1 MAALAKS
8 SIPSKFQPDFV
19 EEDSEE
25 ELVQCCRFPV
35 HKTKEKD
42 NSTIIVFEK
51 VPYVETRKLET
62 NNEDITDCDTSTKIM
77 NTSTNKSELKYL
89 GNSELYTKEC
99 YEGVKN
105 NSVDNTHREDHKTTD
120 ERQGSTEKKIYKY
133 KSSLVMR
140 YSEELEMEN
149 RYLRELLRMNSRCD
163 SDNNE
168 NKSSANE
175 SVALLTHS
183 KVLSECLPSKS
194 DVIVSNVGAGQDA
207 WRLMRK
213 ISEDMEKGKNVVV
226 HNEEVDSDAETI
238 SVNSDS
244 TLDLISFS
252 SHLSGSSGYRSSD
265 DEEGRDNTSHNIV
278 RDIIDEL
285 LSDIHIQEERKIEI
299 CDNKMI
305 CGLKLGEQESSD
317 SVISQSSVDLPDLES
332 VGDSI
337 KEEAGDRDTVGRR
350 RKITFLGLDGQI
362 LAVSSQD
369 ILDNDDDKYLKKA
382 STFHNEMNNNDE
394 EKNKSKLVASGE
406 EIARNHRV
414 NHVIDSNM
422 SKIFRNEP
430 TKTEKHLLEPTQR
443 NRMRKSVPENQSE
456 SKCFLFV
463 DNSGRVLAGSR
474 RSSNHQEQVVR
485 KNILHAGTEESY
497 RTDGFSAWQKLK
509 QISAQIDK
517 GAQSLS

>member
-1 MAALAKS
+1 
-8 SIPSKFQPDFV
+8 
-19 EEDSEE
+19 
-25 ELVQCCRFPV
+25 
-35 HKTKEKD
+35 
-42 NSTIIVFEK
+42 
-51 VPYVETRKLET
+51 
-62 NNEDITDCDTSTKIM
+62 
-77 NTSTNKSELKYL
+77 
-89 GNSELYTKEC
+89 
-99 YEGVKN
+99 
-105 NSVDNTHREDHKTTD
+105 
-120 ERQGSTEKKIYKY
+120 
-133 KSSLVMR
+133 
-140 YSEELEMEN
+140 MEN
-149 RYLRELLRMNSRCD
+149 RYLRELLRMNSRYD

-175 SVALLTHS
+175 SVGLLTHS

-213 ISEDMEKGKNVVV
+213 ISEDMEKGKNVAV

-265 DEEGRDNTSHNIV
+265 DEGRDDTAHNIV
-278 RDIIDEL
+278 RDIIDDL

-332 VGDSI
+332 VGDSV
-337 KEEAGDRDTVGRR
+337 KEEASDRDTVGRR

-369 ILDNDDDKYLKKA
+369 ILDNDDNNYLKKA
-382 STFHNEMNNNDE
+382 STFHNEMNNNGE
-394 EKNKSKLVASGE
+394 EKNKSKSLASGE
-406 EIARNHRV
+406 EIGRRNRV
-414 NHVIDSNM
+414 NHVIDSNK
-422 SKIFRNEP
+422 SKILRNEP

-443 NRMRKSVPENQSE
+443 NRMRKSVPENQS
-456 SKCFLFV
+456 
-463 DNSGRVLAGSR
+463 G
-474 RSSNHQEQVVR
+474 
-485 KNILHAGTEESY
+485 I
-497 RTDGFSAWQKLK
+497 
-509 QISAQIDK
+509 I
-517 GAQSLS
+517 